1 MFNEEDVKKIIRMA
15 DSLNRT
21 HREKNQEKI
30 NVFDEKQTKIKYL
43 QGELKDAKRR

>member
-21 HREKNQEKI
+21 HREKI

-43 QGELKDAKRR
+43 QRELKDAKRR